1 MNACREHHITANPW
15 QHYNPLQLMSL
26 QIFLVIVLTFLINLI
41 TTLSYSVRIVGIR
54 TGRIA
59 ISFALFNILVLISR
73 TANGFQ
79 APLLASSI
87 EKNIKSG
94 FESNILDFRLIIL
107 SCTVATIV
115 GGLMIPTFQRLLS
128 IAVDKF
134 SIYKSVP
141 KVLFHG
147 FTKSGITQLKES
159 LVIPNAKNIT
169 QIELTRKFPWR
180 VFWLNVFAV
189 AIMTVGVISSLYAGY
204 LNPDLRTTSSTLSSV
219 INGFATILMFVFIDP
234 FLSVMTDDVV
244 LGKCK
249 ESVFRQYIVYMVI
262 ARILGTLIAQLIF
275 VPSARIIAYLAGIF

>member
-1 MNACREHHITANPW
+1 MTT
-15 QHYNPLQLMSL
+15 S
-26 QIFLVIVLTFLINLI
+26 IFLVILLTFLINLI

-87 EKNIKSG
+87 EKNIKFG
-94 FESNILDFRLIIL
+94 FESNLWDFRLIIF
-107 SCTVATIV
+107 SGTIATVI
-115 GGLMIPTFQRLLS
+115 GGLLIPTFQRLLS
-128 IAVDKF
+128 VAVTKF

-141 KVLFHG
+141 KVIFHG
-147 FTKSGITQLKES
+147 FTKGGISYLKES
-159 LVIPNAKNIT
+159 MVVPNTKNVT
-169 QIELTRKFPWR
+169 QIDLKGNFPWR
-180 VFWLNVFAV
+180 VFIMNVIAV
-189 AIMTVGVISSLYAGY
+189 AIITVGVISSLYAGY

-244 LGKCK
+244 MGKCK
-249 ESVFRQYIVYMVI
+249 ESLFRRYIVYMVF
-262 ARILGTLIAQLIF
+262 ARIVGTLIAQMLF
-275 VPSARIIAYLAGIF
+275 VPSAKIIAYLSGIL

>member
-1 MNACREHHITANPW
+1 
-15 QHYNPLQLMSL
+15 MSI
-26 QIFLVIVLTFLINLI
+26 QIFLVIILTFLINLI

-87 EKNIKSG
+87 EKNIKAG
-94 FESNILDFRLIIL
+94 LDSNMWDFRLIIF
-107 SCTVATIV
+107 SCTIATII
-115 GGLMIPTFQRLLS
+115 GGLLIPTFQRLLS
-128 IAVDKF
+128 VAVTKF

-141 KVLFHG
+141 KVLFYG
-147 FTKSGITQLKES
+147 FTKGGIAYIKES
-159 LVIPNAKNIT
+159 IVVPDAKNVS
-169 QIELTRKFPWR
+169 QINLRNNFPWK
-180 VFWLNVFAV
+180 VFIMNVVAV
-189 AIMTVGVISSLYAGY
+189 AIITVGVISSLYAGY

-249 ESVFRQYIVYMVI
+249 ESLFRQYIVYMVL
-262 ARILGTLIAQLIF
+262 ARIVGTLIAQLIF
-275 VPSARIIAYLAGIF
+275 IPSAKIIAYLSGIL